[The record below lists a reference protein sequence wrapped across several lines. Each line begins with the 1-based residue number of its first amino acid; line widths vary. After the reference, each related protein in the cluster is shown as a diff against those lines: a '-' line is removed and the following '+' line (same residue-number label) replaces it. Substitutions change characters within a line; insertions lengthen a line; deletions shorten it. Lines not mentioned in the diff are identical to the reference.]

1 MTKQFIL
8 FVSLILLY
16 SVLYLYALM
25 PVTAK
30 NPISQL
36 PFGKMIKTQQWFPQG
51 WGFYSKD
58 PRDITFQVVSIKTGK
73 QAVSWPNNRASNW
86 FGLKRYGRAQGIET
100 GLLQE
105 NLLSKDWHTTT
116 EEPLTALEKLTPIK
130 LKNLTPS
137 PTITGDIGFIKQEAL
152 PWGWAKYQN
161 TTMPSKVLRVLIDD

>member
-105 NLLSKDWHTTT
+105 NLLSKDWHTNGR
-116 EEPLTALEKLTPIK
+116 AFNRIEKINP
-130 LKNLTPS
+130 
-137 PTITGDIGFIKQEAL
+137 
-152 PWGWAKYQN
+152 YQIEKFN
-161 TTMPSKVLRVLIDD
+161 SFPNNYRRHWFY